1 MLVRLALSVSGSI
14 ARLVAASQADDS
26 FPCVVYAEEGFY
38 YIEQGYISVSA
49 TVTGLSA
56 NTNYEVQLFAARD
69 SSSPAKTISF
79 GGTASATG
87 S

>member
-1 MLVRLALSVSGSI
+1 VELESGIYYMYPGSI
-14 ARLVAASQADDS
+14 
-26 FPCVVYAEEGFY
+26 
-38 YIEQGYISVSA
+38 SVGA

-56 NTNYEVQLFAARD
+56 NTDYEVQLWAARD
-69 SSSPAKTISF
+69 TSSPTKTISF